1 MLFGEKSCKG
11 EYREEE
17 QRWRFRA
24 RNKKASRQYK
34 QGAEQV
40 GATDHRC
47 LEKNR
52 LWSAVFNTFNI
63 RMKD

>member
-47 LEKNR
+47 LENKKV
-52 LWSAVFNTFNI
+52 LSAVVNTF